1 MRLYGKCDFLIV
13 FLTENVIFLLIF
25 VVENVMR
32 FMQLLKRKIDR
43 YLIEWKDNPDRKPLI
58 VRGARQV
65 GKTVSIK
72 AFAGAN
78 YDSVIEINFA
88 LQKKF
93 RTIFEDGYE
102 VDDIVKN
109 ISMLEPS
116 WLFIPHKTLLF
127 FDELQKCPDCATSL
141 KSFCQDRRFDVI
153 CSGSLM
159 GIYYEEIES
168 NAVGFKEDY
177 EMHSMDFEEF
187 LWAKGYSPKQ
197 IEDLY
202 THMITLKPLSQVT
215 METMT
220 QVFHDYMTIGGM
232 PEVVKMYIDNGHF
245 GGTLKLQRQ
254 LLKDYEEDITKY
266 ARETDKAKVLAVYR
280 HITTF
285 LAKENKKYQITKIAK
300 GARNREYIG
309 AVDWLSEAGVVN
321 VCYCLSNVELPLKG
335 NYSVDCYKIYYHD
348 TGLLIASLDEE
359 AQDDLRANRNF
370 GTYKGA
376 IYENVVGEM
385 LIKSGYE
392 QLYFYKHDNPA
403 LEMDFFVRDAHSLIP
418 VEVKAKDG
426 ATSSLNNL
434 IKWNS
439 YPDVR
444 YGIKLCYKNIGW
456 NGQFFT
462 FPYFLAFCLKRFL
475 KEK

>member
-1 MRLYGKCDFLIV
+1 MK
-13 FLTENVIFLLIF
+13 LL
-25 VVENVMR
+25 E
-32 FMQLLKRKIDR
+32 RKIDTI
-43 YLIEWKDNPDRKPLI
+43 LLNWKSDPERKPLI
-58 VRGARQV
+58 VKGARQV
-65 GKTVSIK
+65 GKTESIR
-72 AFAGAN
+72 AFANAN
-78 YDSVIEINFA
+78 YESVIEINFV

-93 RTIFEDGYE
+93 RAIFDDGYE
-102 VDDIVKN
+102 VDTIVKN
-109 ISMLEPS
+109 ISLLEPS
-116 WLFIPHKTLLF
+116 WQFIPHKTLLF

-141 KSFCQDRRFDVI
+141 KSFCMDGRYDVI

-168 NAVGFKEDY
+168 NAVGYKEDY

-187 LWAKGYSPKQ
+187 LWAKGYGKER

-202 THMITLKPLSQVT
+202 QHMITLQPFSQLELDT
-215 METMT
+215 LMD
-220 QVFHDYMTIGGM
+220 VFREYMTLGGM

-245 GGTLKLQRQ
+245 GGTLQLQRQ

-266 ARETDKAKVLAVYR
+266 AKETDKAKVLAVYN
-280 HITTF
+280 HISTF
-285 LAKENKKYQITKIAK
+285 LAKENKKYQISKIAR

-309 AVDWLSEAGVVN
+309 AVDWLSAAGVVN
-321 VCYCLSNVELPLKG
+321 TCYCLNNVELPLKG
-335 NYSVDCYKIYYHD
+335 NYNAEFYKLYYHD

-359 AQDDLRANRNF
+359 AQEDLRANKNF

-392 QLYFYKHDNPA
+392 QLYFYRHESPSI
-403 LEMDFFVRDAHSLIP
+403 EMDFFVRDADSLIP

-426 ATSSLNNL
+426 ATASLNNL
-434 IKWNS
+434 IKWES
-439 YPDVR
+439 YPDVK
-444 YGIKLCYKNIGW
+444 YGVKLGYKNIGW
-456 NGQFFT
+456 NGQFYT
-462 FPYFLAFCLKRFL
+462 FPYFLTFLLKRFL